1 MNRSRRR
8 AKRKRLDFPRRN
20 RGLSSSSNSG
30 LIRCPLLFLTT
41 LTLSSGS
48 PRFSSAILFSI
59 VFVCDVFRFYR
70 LLLPNFWLPLSS
82 QDGKRRRPKP
92 RTRRFPYRV
101 PEYCYDRGSERKK
114 KSTDYTAHRLRFS
127 FRAEPQKRPRFGLAT
142 LFGSLN
148 RRSSLSGLRWSLE
161 SLRISHFF
169 TTFRSSCRVCCMTTA
184 QLSQNVWLIF
194 SIIDW
199 TTTRRNSF
207 GRLFF
212 SLTKTLASAREC
224 VNVVGVC
231 VWVGDTHCL
240 VARAHHYT
248 RSWHRILPAPK
259 PFESAPLR
267 KIRLGISQILR
278 HASFASP
285 STVHITPAKKYN
297 TKTR

>member
-114 KSTDYTAHRLRFS
+114 N
-127 FRAEPQKRPRFGLAT
+127 QQII
-142 LFGSLN
+142 
-148 RRSSLSGLRWSLE
+148 RRTGFVFLSGRN
-161 SLRISHFF
+161 HKNV
-169 TTFRSSCRVCCMTTA
+169 RV
-184 QLSQNVWLIF
+184 
-194 SIIDW
+194 
-199 TTTRRNSF
+199 
-207 GRLFF
+207 
-212 SLTKTLASAREC
+212 SA
-224 VNVVGVC
+224 
-231 VWVGDTHCL
+231 
-240 VARAHHYT
+240 
-248 RSWHRILPAPK
+248 
-259 PFESAPLR
+259 
-267 KIRLGISQILR
+267 LR
-278 HASFASP
+278 HFP
-285 STVHITPAKKYN
+285 VL
-297 TKTR
+297 